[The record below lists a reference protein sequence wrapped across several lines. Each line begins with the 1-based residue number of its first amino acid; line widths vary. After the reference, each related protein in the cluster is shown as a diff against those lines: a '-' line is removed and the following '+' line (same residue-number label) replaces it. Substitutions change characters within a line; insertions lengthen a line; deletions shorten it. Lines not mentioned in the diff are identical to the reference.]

1 MFIGPQGAHEVAINV
16 VLPFAFARAELKG
29 DTGLSDSILNV
40 FISAVKAGENHI
52 TNQMYQQFGMQKAS
66 LKTACQQQDSCT
78 STRRDART
86 CGARTARSL
95 QKLHAFNLAG
105 L

>member
-66 LKTACQQQDSCT
+66 LKTACQQQGLLHLYKERCQDLRCADCPIASEV
-78 STRRDART
+78 AR
-86 CGARTARSL
+86 
-95 QKLHAFNLAG
+95 F
-105 L
+105 